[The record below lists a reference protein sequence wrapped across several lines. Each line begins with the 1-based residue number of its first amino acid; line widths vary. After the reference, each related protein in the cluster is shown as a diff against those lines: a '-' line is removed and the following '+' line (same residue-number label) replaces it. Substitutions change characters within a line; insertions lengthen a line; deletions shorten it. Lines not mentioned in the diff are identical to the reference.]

1 MTLSRSAS
9 RHTTGPAMPTL
20 LRSPLLKS
28 FVSAAAALWLVTGA
42 QAQSTYPS
50 RPITLINPYAAGGPA
65 DTLARGLA
73 MALEARLK
81 QPVIVDSKAGGAAT
95 IGTGYVARAKPDG
108 YTLLISTSAGHV
120 VTPLMQRI
128 AYDGINDFAFIAV
141 VANQP
146 NVLVV
151 NPDLGVDNLQA
162 LIALAKKEP
171 GKLNYASAGTGGA
184 THLGA
189 EAFLQSAQIKLTH
202 VPYGGAAP
210 ALKDLLG
217 GQVQMGMLNLAA
229 TRAFI
234 EQGKLKALAYGG
246 PKRTA
251 LLPQVPTMAEAGFP
265 AGASSTWYTLA
276 APKGTPAD
284 ALEVLRKTVAE
295 INTDVTYQNVL
306 ASQGA
311 ERMELSPA
319 ETTAF
324 VQRDKVAMTKLL
336 AELNMLDKK

>member
-1 MTLSRSAS
+1 MHSLFKSQPFRPFILAGAAVILVSGLHAE
-9 RHTTGPAMPTL
+9 PA
-20 LRSPLLKS
+20 
-28 FVSAAAALWLVTGA
+28 
-42 QAQSTYPS
+42 YPS
-50 RPITLINPYAAGGPA
+50 RPITLIQPYAAGGPA

-73 MALEARLK
+73 HQLQSRLK

-95 IGTGYVARAKPDG
+95 IGTGFVARAKPDG
-108 YTLLISTSAGHV
+108 YTLLMSTSAGHV

-128 AYDGINDFAFIAV
+128 PYDGIADFAFIAV

-146 NVLVV
+146 NVLVA
-151 NPDLGVDNLQA
+151 NPDLGVDSLQG

-189 EAFLQSAQIKLTH
+189 EAFLQSAQIKITH

-246 PKRTA
+246 PKRTP
-251 LLPQVPTMAEAGFP
+251 LLPQVPTMAEAGILN
-265 AGASSTWYTLA
+265 AESSTWYTLA
-276 APKGTPAD
+276 APKGTPSEIM
-284 ALEVLRKTVAE
+284 EVLRKAVAE
-295 INTDVTYQNVL
+295 INADPSYQKVL
-306 ASQGA
+306 DSQGA
-311 ERMELSPA
+311 ERMDLSPA

-336 AELNMLDKK
+336 GSLNMLEK